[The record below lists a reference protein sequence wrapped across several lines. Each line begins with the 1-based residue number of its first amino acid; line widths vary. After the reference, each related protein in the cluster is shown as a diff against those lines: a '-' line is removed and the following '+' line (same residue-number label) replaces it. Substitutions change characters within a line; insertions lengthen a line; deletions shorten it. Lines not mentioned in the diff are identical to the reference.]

1 MTKDET
7 DLHVKGSTTPPL
19 QPSSSGTSIDTPVNR
34 KMIAIESE
42 LENDV
47 MLIEEKLGSKNKE
60 IINLQQNLSSSE
72 KKFKEKEIENMETKK
87 LLRIA
92 QRRIE

>member
-1 MTKDET
+1 
-7 DLHVKGSTTPPL
+7 
-19 QPSSSGTSIDTPVNR
+19 
-34 KMIAIESE
+34 MIAIESE

-92 QRRIE
+92 QRRIEWVNKHREEI